1 MRVLLLTQ
9 YYPPEPVHFQPDV
22 VRILRERGHEVTV
35 LTGFPCY
42 PKGSIY
48 EGWKQKLISDEY
60 SDGVHIVRLP
70 QLPDHSKSALRRIL
84 YYVSFMTSAMTLGN
98 FRFDK
103 ADAVLV
109 YESAVITG
117 IAATTLARLHHVP
130 VIYYT
135 VDLWPESVTSTGM
148 LKNRLALR
156 MLQWLCGATYR
167 SADRMVGITKGYL
180 RRFAEMGVKPERMDL
195 VYYWSP
201 ASQGGMPTGF
211 DVASVLPADGKFR
224 IVYAGNMGPAQ
235 DIANVLDAAALLR
248 DLPDVEFVM
257 IGDGLDFAALQEK
270 KAALRLDNVRFTG
283 RLPSEVMPAV
293 QSRADA
299 LLVHIKSDELTRVSI
314 PSKTQAYMQTGRPVL
329 MAADGESADF
339 VTEHGFGLAVQPG
352 IPQALAD
359 AVRKLR
365 AMPAAERDAMG
376 QRGIE
381 AYEKHC
387 SAKVCGT
394 RLCEIIEQ
402 AIDTRK
408 GLRPLDPKMPSAS

>member
-1 MRVLLLTQ
+1 
-9 YYPPEPVHFQPDV
+9 
-22 VRILRERGHEVTV
+22 VTV
-35 LTGFPCY
+35 ITGFPCY
-42 PKGSIY
+42 PKGHIY
-48 EGWKQKLISDEY
+48 EGWKQKLISEEY

-70 QLPDHSKSALRRIL
+70 QLPDHSKSAFRRIL
-84 YYVSFMTSAMTLGN
+84 YYASFMTSAMTLGN

-103 ADAVLV
+103 ADAVIV

-117 IAATTLARLHHVP
+117 IAATTLARLHRVP

-156 MLQWLCGATYR
+156 VLKWLCGATYR

-201 ASQGGMPTGF
+201 AAKGKAPADF
-211 DVASVLPADGKFR
+211 DPESVLPSDGKFR

-235 DIANVLDAAALLR
+235 NLFNVLDAAALLR
-248 DLPDVEFVM
+248 DLPDVEFVL
-257 IGDGLDFAALQEK
+257 IGDGLDFAALQK
-270 KAALRLDNVRFTG
+270 KKTALHLDNVRFTG
-283 RLPSEVMPAV
+283 RLPAEVMPAI

-339 VTEHGFGLAVQPG
+339 VNEHGFGLAVSPSD
-352 IPQALAD
+352 PKALAD
-359 AVRKLR
+359 AIRKLR
-365 AMPAAERDAMG
+365 DMPIAEREAMG
-376 QRGIE
+376 QRGID
-381 AYEKHC
+381 AYEKCC
-387 SAKVCGT
+387 SARVCGS

-402 AIDTRK
+402 AVEAREK
-408 GLRPLDPKMPSAS
+408 KR